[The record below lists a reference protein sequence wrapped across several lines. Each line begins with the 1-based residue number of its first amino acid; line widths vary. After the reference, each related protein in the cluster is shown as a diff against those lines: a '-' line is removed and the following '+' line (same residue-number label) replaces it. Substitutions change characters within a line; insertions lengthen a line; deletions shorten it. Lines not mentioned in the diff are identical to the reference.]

1 MKRVLFVGNRNQV
14 WKELLETEGLEVV
27 LTLAVEGSFLHRT
40 PELAGKPH
48 RIVNDKQTVL
58 EAIAASDFD
67 LLVSNGCP
75 FILPI
80 TRLQRPGRLF
90 VNIHPS
96 LLPHLRGKHPV
107 NGGLLLGHRTAGA
120 TMHFMDDGVDT
131 GRIIAQKEIE
141 ITPDLD
147 LGLLYFCLFRLEADA
162 FRAGIARLRRSNFT
176 DPGDAQSGEGS
187 YYSRQPADSTVDLAA
202 AARADFLHR
211 VRAFGHSTQGV
222 HCTVDGKA
230 IAVIAAEPIDHPYL
244 TAALEPA
251 PAGALALAYD
261 GNLVVRCRDGLVKIT
276 RHRALSS

>member
-1 MKRVLFVGNRNQV
+1 MKRVLFVGNRHQV
-14 WKELLETEGLEVV
+14 WQDLRKTEGLELV
-27 LTLAVEGSFLHRT
+27 LTLAVEGSFLHRA
-40 PELAGKPH
+40 PELAGVPH
-48 RIVNDKQTVL
+48 RIVNDKKSVL
-58 EAIAASDFD
+58 DAIAATEFD

-80 TRLQRPGRLF
+80 TQLQRPGRLF

-120 TMHFMDDGVDT
+120 TMHFMDNGVDT

-162 FRAGIARLRRSNFT
+162 FRAGIERLRKSDFT
-176 DPGDAQSGEGS
+176 DPGDAQIGEGS
-187 YYSRQPADSTVDLAA
+187 YYSRQPADSAVDLATI
-202 AARADFLHR
+202 ARADFLHR

-222 HCTVDGKA
+222 HCTLDGKA
-230 IAVIAAEPIDHPYL
+230 LVVIAAEAIDHPYL
-244 TAALEPA
+244 VAALGPT

-261 GNLVVRCRDGLVKIT
+261 GNLVVRCHDGLVKIT
-276 RHRALSS
+276 RHRTPSP